1 MATDLPPAP
10 PALEG
15 QVLFYKSPEPLDSN
29 RHARLAMR
37 ATDRPYSFAAKQH
50 FCPLQVAEFAPAA
63 VNYPIIFA
71 GESRAPLA
79 IMGLNEGENL
89 FIAPDGL
96 YRVGAYVPSFMR
108 RYPFV
113 VARDGERMVVCIDRP
128 FGLFTDTDPAEL
140 EPGSV
145 MLFENGQPSEFTQ
158 RCIEFCRQ
166 FDQDGQRTQS
176 FLRLLEDLNLFEPR
190 QTNYAPRLPNG
201 EFGPQQLVAEYMAV
215 SEEKLRALPSEK
227 KLELQENGALA
238 QIHAHLISLHNWD
251 KLIGETV
258 ARQNPQPANA

>member
-10 PALEG
+10 LPLEG
-15 QVLFYKSPEPLDSN
+15 QVLFYKNPEPLDAQ

-37 ATDRPYSFAAKQH
+37 STDRPYGFAAKQH
-50 FCPLQVAEFAPAA
+50 FCPLQVGEFAPAA

-71 GESRAPLA
+71 GDARAPLA
-79 IMGLNEGENL
+79 VMGLNEGENL
-89 FIAPDGL
+89 FIEPDGV

-113 VARDGERMVVCIDRP
+113 VARDGDRMVVCIDRP
-128 FGLFTDTDPAEL
+128 FGLFVEVDPADKDA
-140 EPGSV
+140 STV
-145 MLFENGQPSEFTQ
+145 MLFEDGQPSAFTQ

-176 FLRLLEDLNLFEPR
+176 FLRLLADLDLFEPR
-190 QTNYAPRLPNG
+190 QTNYTPRLPNG
-201 EFGPQQLVAEYMAV
+201 EMGPPQLVAEYMAV
-215 SEEKLRALPSEK
+215 SEEKLRALPNEK
-227 KLELQENGALA
+227 KIELQDNGALA

-251 KLIGETV
+251 KLIGETI